1 MKNKLSKG
9 LSLSLSANPK
19 HLIKGAFFAAQ
30 RVFAEFGV
38 KNHTFGNTTLC
49 VAVGNKVIDTRLPQ
63 PVGCGDKYDVSGL
76 GSGLLR
82 RCTPRNDVCS
92 VGRSMIE
99 MLGVLAIIA
108 VLSVGGIAGYSK
120 AMQKYKINKML
131 DDYTML
137 TTNILEHLDN
147 LKYVSKNSSAI
158 GMVDVLQASGIIP
171 PSWKKMNSI
180 KIWDSNGNLLALFSR
195 NNEFGF
201 SINIGG
207 YRIDSRGAEIAEGFS
222 QDICLTLFKDL
233 IQPLHSQ
240 ISKGYTYNT
249 KRYIYYYGD
258 NFCDGKTKK
267 CLSNITLSEM
277 KQACEICNGDTY
289 CDISFMF

>member
-1 MKNKLSKG
+1 MKNKLFKG
-9 LSLSLSANPK
+9 LSLSANTK
-19 HLIKGAFFAAQ
+19 HLIKGVFSAAQ

-38 KNHTFGNTTLC
+38 KNHTFGNNTFSSYSI
-49 VAVGNKVIDTRLPQ
+49 K
-63 PVGCGDKYDVSGL
+63 

-82 RCTPRNDVCS
+82 VARNDICS
-92 VGRSMIE
+92 AGRSMIE
-99 MLGVLAIIA
+99 MLGVLAIVG

-158 GMVDVLQASGIIP
+158 GMVDILQASGIIP

>member
-1 MKNKLSKG
+1 MRGNNKPAGGTKVAFFTPVILGLVPRILFQQGFNLVNKLALLLHKCWFTQDSWDK
-9 LSLSLSANPK
+9 PK
-19 HLIKGAFFAAQ
+19 NDWCRGRGF
-30 RVFAEFGV
+30 RVFS
-38 KNHTFGNTTLC
+38 
-49 VAVGNKVIDTRLPQ
+49 Q
-63 PVGCGDKYDVSGL
+63 S
-76 GSGLLR
+76 
-82 RCTPRNDVCS
+82 
-92 VGRSMIE
+92 GRSMIE

-108 VLSVGGIAGYSK
+108 VLTVGGIAGYSK

-158 GMVDVLQASGIIP
+158 GMVDILQASGIIP

>member
-1 MKNKLSKG
+1 ML
-9 LSLSLSANPK
+9 
-19 HLIKGAFFAAQ
+19 
-30 RVFAEFGV
+30 RVA
-38 KNHTFGNTTLC
+38 
-49 VAVGNKVIDTRLPQ
+49 
-63 PVGCGDKYDVSGL
+63 
-76 GSGLLR
+76 
-82 RCTPRNDVCS
+82 RNDAERNNIAFKSLDVVRQYASKFLKTAESGVDKVVSSCEKNPS
-92 VGRSMIE
+92 VHGRYMNFLRQRKTALNAPLYAVSAGRSMIE

-108 VLSVGGIAGYSK
+108 VLTVGGIAGYSK

-158 GMVDVLQASGIIP
+158 GMVDILQASGIIP

-267 CLSNITLSEM
+267 CLSNLTLSEM

>member
-1 MKNKLSKG
+1 
-9 LSLSLSANPK
+9 
-19 HLIKGAFFAAQ
+19 
-30 RVFAEFGV
+30 
-38 KNHTFGNTTLC
+38 
-49 VAVGNKVIDTRLPQ
+49 
-63 PVGCGDKYDVSGL
+63 
-76 GSGLLR
+76 
-82 RCTPRNDVCS
+82 
-92 VGRSMIE
+92 MIE

-108 VLSVGGIAGYSK
+108 VLTVGGIAGYSK

-158 GMVDVLQASGIIP
+158 GMVDILQASGIIP